1 MVIYQT
7 NVLPSST
14 SISSTSPWNHE
25 DYSHFH
31 VVHGKFGILYPS
43 KEFEIE
49 LNMRSIVFVSTFIIN
64 PWFEINTYYNRNR
77 HLISLVLEYQATL
90 FFLQSIQILLFHV
103 VLMDLH
109 FMMNIW
115 ICTIEIIAEF
125 TFLARLLL
133 SQSLR
138 YCKYFLNSLRSLMN
152 MKCFGK
158 FPRVSFKI
166 HRYNAVLCLS
176 LWNDRKDHRW
186 TYHIHPY
193 HHTTEIIQLH
203 RQ

>member
-1 MVIYQT
+1 MYQT

-64 PWFEINTYYNRNR
+64 PWFEISTYYNRNV

-90 FFLQSIQILLFHV
+90 FFLQSIQILLFHF

-125 TFLARLLL
+125 TFLARLL

-152 MKCFGK
+152 MKWF
-158 FPRVSFKI
+158 R
-166 HRYNAVLCLS
+166 
-176 LWNDRKDHRW
+176 
-186 TYHIHPY
+186 
-193 HHTTEIIQLH
+193 
-203 RQ
+203 